1 MFKPALAALFALGLV
16 TACSGPSSVKQAR
29 QNVDIFHAHFNN
41 AENQAIWDASST
53 DLTGTTSQA
62 QFFDLLNGVRNHYGK
77 VVSTQQQGWRYNTN
91 NGNSFSRLEM
101 KTTFEK
107 GSAYEQFTYRN
118 LDGGKQQLAGW
129 SISKNPPPSDSES
142 QAS

>member
-1 MFKPALAALFALGLV
+1 MFKPALAALSALALV
-16 TACSGPSSVKQAR
+16 TGCSGPASVKQAR
-29 QNVDIFHAHFNN
+29 QNVDTFHAHFN
-41 AENQAIWDASST
+41 AGDYPAIWKASSS
-53 DLTGTTSQA
+53 DLTGTTSQL
-62 QFFDLLNGVRNHYGK
+62 QFFGLLNGVRNHYGK
-77 VVSTQQQGWRYNTN
+77 VVSTEQQGWRYDTN

-129 SISKNPPPSDSES
+129 SIGKDRPPSDSGS
-142 QAS
+142 